1 MSMRPQQDEY
11 HSYYERYVSLVD
23 DSDIVHLLEKQRD
36 TAVSILEGLTEEQ
49 GDYRYAEG
57 KWSLKEVFGHLA
69 DAERIMSYR
78 LMRIA
83 RGDQTPLPGFTQNDY
98 VAGASFERWSV
109 AQMLEEY
116 SAVRRA
122 TLSLVRGLADEAW
135 SRTGVVSDNPISVR
149 ALAYI
154 VAGHELHHLRVIKE
168 RYLP

>member
-36 TAVSILEGLTEEQ
+36 TAVCIFEGLTEEQ